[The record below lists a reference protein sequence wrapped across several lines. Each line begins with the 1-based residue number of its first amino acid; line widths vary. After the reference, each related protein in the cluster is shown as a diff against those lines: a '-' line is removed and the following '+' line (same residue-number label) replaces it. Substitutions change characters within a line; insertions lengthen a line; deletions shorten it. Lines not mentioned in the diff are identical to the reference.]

1 MIKETSVQPPFEVN
15 QSLEQ
20 PPVPGLGSFVRLS
33 GDAEQVSDSLGPL
46 ANLVGTWVGNHGW
59 NMIAVPQGKSFLLLV
74 RPFIETITFYP
85 LGAPV
90 PDRAPEGD
98 ELFIT
103 GLGYDLRVT
112 DAGTNQPMHIENGM
126 WLLLN
131 QDINKTPQKYSIA
144 RHSIIPHGDS
154 LLALGNFTVT
164 DGPPQISDVDGRPTD
179 IGSKPLFDYLQQYT
193 DKTTKE
199 FDPGNVTATLRATI
213 QAQNI
218 SQTTRFELDTAN
230 NGGILNIPFIVKN
243 ANASDFKCKFW
254 LETVETGDP
263 QFPEF
268 LQLQYFQQTN
278 LNFVPKFNVPRNPDD
293 LIMWPHTNVN
303 TLVKQ

>member
-1 MIKETSVQPPFEVN
+1 MIKENLVQPPFAVN
-15 QSLEQ
+15 QTLEQ

-33 GDAEQVSDSLGPL
+33 GDATEVSDSLGPL
-46 ANLVGTWVGNHGW
+46 AGLVGTWVGNHGW
-59 NMIAVPQGKSFLLLV
+59 NMVAVPKGDTFLLLV
-74 RPFIETITFYP
+74 RPFIETITFYA

-90 PDRAPEGD
+90 PDRAPNGD

-126 WLLLN
+126 WLLVN
-131 QDINKTPQKYSIA
+131 QDINKIPQKYSLA
-144 RHSIIPHGDS
+144 RHSTIPHGDS
-154 LLALGNFTVT
+154 LLALGNYTIVN
-164 DGPPQISDVDGRPTD
+164 GPPAISDVNGIPQDLGTH
-179 IGSKPLFDYLQQYT
+179 PLFDYLQQYT
-193 DKTTKE
+193 DNTTPE
-199 FDPGNVTATLRATI
+199 FNPGNVTATLQATI
-213 QAQNI
+213 QGQTI
-218 SQTTRFELDTAN
+218 SQTTTFDVDTMN

-243 ANASDFKCKFW
+243 ANATAFKCVFW
-254 LETVETGDP
+254 LETVQTGDP
-263 QFPEF
+263 EFPEF

-278 LNFVPKFNVPRNPDD
+278 LEFVPKFDVPRNPDN